1 LIRSLRAV
9 FLLLISLE
17 ILPMS
22 TFSEKT
28 ASAKSGAKKFFR
40 RLLAIV
46 VILLIAVML
55 FFYYG
60 VYSSGVRAGVVLKV
74 SNKGAIFKTYE
85 GQLDL
90 LSFGAVKS
98 SNQLSQ
104 TFEFSIEKDNRQ
116 LINELE
122 EVALSGERVRLRYD
136 EKYVVL
142 PWRGDTKYFVTEIER
157 SATPNVPDKTE
168 GDFPQ

>member
-1 LIRSLRAV
+1 
-9 FLLLISLE
+9 
-17 ILPMS
+17 MS
-22 TFSEKT
+22 SSSGKT
-28 ASAKSGAKKFFR
+28 NSAAAGVKKFFR

-46 VILLIAVML
+46 IVLFIAVML

-98 SNQLSQ
+98 DNQLSQ
-104 TFEFSIEKDNRQ
+104 TFEFSIEKDQTN

-136 EKYVVL
+136 EKYVAL

-157 SATPNVPDKTE
+157 SNIPEIPNKKDS
-168 GDFPQ
+168 DFPQ

>member
-1 LIRSLRAV
+1 
-9 FLLLISLE
+9 
-17 ILPMS
+17 MS

-40 RLLAIV
+40 RLLAIIV
-46 VILLIAVML
+46 VLFIAVML

-98 SNQLSQ
+98 DNQLSQ
-104 TFEFSIEKDNRQ
+104 TFEFSIEKDNTD

-157 SATPNVPDKTE
+157 SDKPNIPSQTGGE
-168 GDFPQ
+168 FPQ

>member
-1 LIRSLRAV
+1 
-9 FLLLISLE
+9 
-17 ILPMS
+17 MS

>member
-1 LIRSLRAV
+1 
-9 FLLLISLE
+9 
-17 ILPMS
+17 MT
-22 TFSEKT
+22 TFSERS

-40 RLLAIV
+40 RLLIIIIV
-46 VILLIAVML
+46 IFIAVML

-98 SNQLSQ
+98 ENQLSQ
-104 TFEFSIEKDNRQ
+104 TFEFSVEKDNKE
-116 LINELE
+116 LIEKLE
-122 EVALSGERVRLRYD
+122 DVALSGERVRLRYD

-142 PWRGDTKYFVTEIER
+142 PWRGDTKYFVTEVER
-157 SATPNVPDKTE
+157 TE
-168 GDFPQ
+168 NKNIPQNNGGSFPE

>member
-1 LIRSLRAV
+1 
-9 FLLLISLE
+9 
-17 ILPMS
+17 MS
-22 TFSEKT
+22 TFSEKS

-40 RLLAIV
+40 RLLAII
-46 VILLIAVML
+46 VILFIAVML

-60 VYSSGVRAGVVLKV
+60 VYSSGVRAGVILKV

-104 TFEFSIEKDNRQ
+104 TFEFSIEKDNTE
-116 LINELE
+116 LINKLE
-122 EVALSGERVRLRYD
+122 EAALSGERVRLRYD

-142 PWRGDTKYFVTEIER
+142 PWRGDTKYFVTEMEQ
-157 SATPNVPDKTE
+157 SENPNIPQKKQ

>member
-1 LIRSLRAV
+1 
-9 FLLLISLE
+9 
-17 ILPMS
+17 MS
-22 TFSEKT
+22 TLSEKT
-28 ASAKSGAKKFFR
+28 TSVKSGAKKFLR
-40 RLLAIV
+40 RLSAIV
-46 VILLIAVML
+46 VILFIAVML

-60 VYSSGVRAGVVLKV
+60 VYSSGVRAGVILKV

-104 TFEFSIEKDNRQ
+104 TFEFSIEKDQMN
-116 LINELE
+116 LIKELE
-122 EVALSGERVRLRYD
+122 EVALSGERIRLRYD

-142 PWRGDTKYFVTEIER
+142 PWRGDTKYFVTEVER
-157 SATPNVPDKTE
+157 SENPDVPNKSDA
-168 GDFPQ
+168 DFPQ

>member
-1 LIRSLRAV
+1 
-9 FLLLISLE
+9 
-17 ILPMS
+17 MS

-46 VILLIAVML
+46 VVVFIAVML

-74 SNKGAIFKTYE
+74 SHKGAIFKTYE

-98 SNQLSQ
+98 DNQLSQ
-104 TFEFSIEKDNRQ
+104 TFEFSIEKDKQ
-116 LINELE
+116 ELIKALE
-122 EVALSGERVRLRYD
+122 EVALSGERIRLRYD

-142 PWRGDTKYFVTEIER
+142 PWRGDTKYFVTEVEQSDSPDI
-157 SATPNVPDKTE
+157 PNKEDS
-168 GDFPQ
+168 DFPQ

>member
-1 LIRSLRAV
+1 
-9 FLLLISLE
+9 
-17 ILPMS
+17 MS
-22 TFSEKT
+22 TLSEKT
-28 ASAKSGAKKFFR
+28 SSAKSGAKKFFK

-46 VILLIAVML
+46 IFVFIAVML

-98 SNQLSQ
+98 DNQLSQ
-104 TFEFSIEKDNRQ
+104 TFEFSIEKDNTD
-116 LINELE
+116 LIKDLE
-122 EVALSGERVRLRYD
+122 EVALSGERIRLRYD
-136 EKYVVL
+136 EKYIVL
-142 PWRGDTKYFVTEIER
+142 PWRGDTKYFVTEVER
-157 SATPNVPDKTE
+157 SDSPEIPNKTDS
-168 GDFPQ
+168 DFPQ